1 MKNSGGY
8 RTNNKLYL
16 NLRNPWDECIREF
29 VSYVNYYDFKNADL
43 IVIHLQEHS
52 NTDNLY
58 QDISKYVDKFKSVSL
73 VTINPLYKNDPDFN
87 VIKWDKV
94 YVYEYFFLNLFID
107 GCKDFA
113 NINKNENK
121 KFISQNARTSY
132 SRANIISKLIK
143 NDIDCNISWLLRYG
157 LDLTREDVKHFKTE
171 SGVDFTKEI
180 ILDVSCEYI
189 KHSEWQTS
197 SFYNDSIIDISP
209 ETEQESKVVFYSE
222 KTWRPFLHRKPYLG
236 MCSPGHY
243 KSLEDRGFKLYRSIF
258 NYDFDLD
265 YDTQTRNDIYIE
277 EIKRINNYSLPE
289 LKQLIQSVEEEIN
302 YNYNYALE
310 KKPLPD
316 ILLPIENVFLGF
328 KHSKV

>member
-1 MKNSGGY
+1 M
-8 RTNNKLYL
+8 
-16 NLRNPWDECIREF
+16 
-29 VSYVNYYDFKNADL
+29 
-43 IVIHLQEHS
+43 
-52 NTDNLY
+52 
-58 QDISKYVDKFKSVSL
+58 
-73 VTINPLYKNDPDFN
+73 NPLYKNDPDFN
-87 VIKWDKV
+87 VIKWDNV
-94 YVYEYFFLNLFID
+94 YVYEYFFLNLYIN
-107 GCKDFA
+107 GCGDFA

-121 KFISQNARTSY
+121 KFISQNARPNY

-157 LDLTREDVKHFKTE
+157 LDLTHEDIQHFKTE
-171 SGVDFTKEI
+171 CGVDFTKEI
-180 ILDVSCEYI
+180 ILDVSCEHI
-189 KHSEWQTS
+189 KNSEWKTS
-197 SFYNDSIIDISP
+197 SFYNHSLIDISP
-209 ETEQESKVVFYSE
+209 ETESEFKVVFYSE

-236 MCSPGHY
+236 LCPPGHY

-265 YDTQTRNDIYIE
+265 YDQKTRTDIYIE

-316 ILLPIENVFLGF
+316 ILLPVENVFYGF
-328 KHSKV
+328 KHLKV